1 MSAILWGSTAAVV
14 KLLGINLNS
23 LQILFYSSAIAT
35 LSLFVIALSQHKLHL
50 VRTYTKT
57 TYIRFAYM
65 AFLGVFLYYVLLYT
79 ALQLVPG
86 QEAFVVNYTWPI
98 WVVVFASI
106 ILKEKFTN
114 KKALAILF
122 GFIGVAV
129 VITKGNILGL
139 EVTAMRGNALALIAA
154 VSYGLFSVLSKK
166 NDDEKVL
173 ATMFY
178 YAFSFIYVSLFIVLF
193 SSLPMP
199 TTKEWIGL
207 IWLGVFT
214 SGVAYVFWQLA
225 LKYGDTSKMS
235 NVIFI
240 TPFIS
245 LVYLVVLTGEEILLS
260 SIIGASLMV
269 TGVLIQNYTPKKN
282 K

>member
-1 MSAILWGSTAAVV
+1 MSAVLWGSTAAVV

-50 VRTYTKT
+50 IKAYTKT

-114 KKALAILF
+114 KKAMAILF

-166 NDDEKVL
+166 NDDDKVL

-178 YAFSFIYVSLFIVLF
+178 YAFSFIYVLIFITLF

-199 TTKEWIGL
+199 TAKEWIGL

-245 LVYLVVLTGEEILLS
+245 LIYLMVLTGEKILLS
-260 SIIGASLMV
+260 SIIGASLIV
-269 TGVLIQNYTPKKN
+269 TGVLIQNYAPKKN

>member
-1 MSAILWGSTAAVV
+1 M
-14 KLLGINLNS
+14 
-23 LQILFYSSAIAT
+23 
-35 LSLFVIALSQHKLHL
+35 
-50 VRTYTKT
+50 
-57 TYIRFAYM
+57 
-65 AFLGVFLYYVLLYT
+65 
-79 ALQLVPG
+79 
-86 QEAFVVNYTWPI
+86 
-98 WVVVFASI
+98 
-106 ILKEKFTN
+106 
-114 KKALAILF
+114 
-122 GFIGVAV
+122 
-129 VITKGNILGL
+129 
-139 EVTAMRGNALALIAA
+139 
-154 VSYGLFSVLSKK
+154 LSKK

-260 SIIGASLMV
+260 SIIGASLIV

>member
-114 KKALAILF
+114 KKALAIFF

-193 SSLPMP
+193 SSLPTP